1 MVAETPGTP
10 KTTETPS
17 TVDKRRWDVTTD
29 NVVRQASCMRRQQSG
44 QLTNSDQRVQVTEN
58 QEVSI
63 ENPLRDVLC
72 VVIGKSDSPVVYILR
87 QF

>member
-63 ENPLRDVLC
+63 ENPLRDVL
-72 VVIGKSDSPVVYILR
+72 SRFFLLR
-87 QF
+87 SFFPGHPRDP